1 MTLRATL
8 REPMVWLVFG
18 LPAASVVAGL
28 LLVATAVRSGG
39 ADEVTD
45 KVQRHAQIQ
54 LTELAPDQRAH
65 AMNVAML
72 LRIDLDSI
80 EVLPVSGEL
89 PRKQSLVL
97 DLNHPTDASR
107 DQRLVL
113 LPSGQGWRVAA
124 RVDTSHEWIARLGPS
139 DGDWRILGRM
149 QVGGHAI
156 RLGSA
161 LDSD

>member
-1 MTLRATL
+1 MTPRATH
-8 REPMVWLVFG
+8 REPMVWLIVA

-28 LLVATAVRSGG
+28 MLVATAIRSGG

-54 LTELAPDQRAH
+54 LTELGPDQRAR
-65 AMNVAML
+65 AMNVAVL
-72 LRIDLDSI
+72 LRIDPGAI
-80 EVLPVSGEL
+80 EVFPVTGQLSRAQ
-89 PRKQSLVL
+89 PLVL

-113 LPSGQGWRVAA
+113 LPSGEGWRVTA

-139 DGDWRILGRM
+139 DGGWRILGRM

-156 RLGSA
+156 RLASA
-161 LDSD
+161 LAPD